1 MTAREEEPESIHTS
15 SVSLDLVAASVFI
28 HFFGRTRD
36 QISAALGLSKPARML
51 VRVGIVENYPAAVS
65 VRRSVLDVMA
75 S

>member
-1 MTAREEEPESIHTS
+1 MSQALEESPWQ
-15 SVSLDLVAASVFI
+15 
-28 HFFGRTRD
+28 D